1 MSRQL
6 RFVKSQDS
14 RSRLRRS
21 PPRLSPRGTLGVGEG
36 FTLCSSARLPVVV
49 GPTPLVNN
57 LFRTETLTRWV
68 STKSTPSAVSV
79 NSALSAFKMYPFLY
93 RYQMVN

>member
-57 LFRTETLTRWV
+57 LFRTVTITRWR
-68 STKSTPSAVSV
+68 SEEHTSELQSL